1 LHIGLVFSVGIKKQ
15 PMLTDSNVNLNNFNA
30 DLFNLRYGSHVVG
43 IIYSNFSEEMVF
55 ASLK

>member
-1 LHIGLVFSVGIKKQ
+1 MIA
-15 PMLTDSNVNLNNFNA
+15 DYNVNVNNFNA
-30 DLFNLRYGSHVVG
+30 DLFNFRYCSHLVG